1 MHCVIPL
8 IRVFLIEF
16 PPNATYKQ
24 ALTEASL
31 LFQSITTYLAF
42 VMEDEVRNALL
53 TRLQKDDWSEASVD
67 SSEGF
72 LSRLFLVSYKL
83 QEMSA
88 SGLLS

>member
-1 MHCVIPL
+1 VHCVIPL